1 MRWLGSAEKDSMLF
15 DNSFRGSKYKSEN
28 ENFDYKK
35 KLLEE
40 KKINKDFINR
50 VKLLTLEELI
60 YLKLDSIASSLNGKL
75 LGFPIMKML
84 PDICKGAFVLFALSS
99 TKNKKDTCAMLKTDK
114 IGLLGY
120 MKKYKINIGDKNAN
134 NKPK

>member
-15 DNSFRGSKYKSEN
+15 DNTFRGSKYKSKN

-40 KKINKDFINR
+40 KKINKDFLNR
-50 VKLLTLEELI
+50 IKLVTLEELV
-60 YLKLDSIASSLNGKL
+60 YLKLDSITSSLNGKL

-84 PDICKGAFVLFALSS
+84 PDICKEAFVLFALSV
-99 TKNKKDTCAMLKTDK
+99 TKNQKDACAMLKTDK
-114 IGLLGY
+114 VGLINY
-120 MKKYKINIGDKNAN
+120 MKRYKINIGDK
-134 NKPK
+134 K

>member
-1 MRWLGSAEKDSMLF
+1 MLF

-50 VKLLTLEELI
+50 IKLLTLEELV

-75 LGFPIMKML
+75 LGFPVMKML
-84 PDICKGAFVLFALSS
+84 PDICKEAFVLFALSS
-99 TKNKKDTCAMLKTDK
+99 TKNKKDACAMLKTDK
-114 IGLLGY
+114 VGLISY
-120 MKKYKINIGDKNAN
+120 MKRYKINIGDKNAN

>member
-1 MRWLGSAEKDSMLF
+1 LGSAEKDSVLF

-99 TKNKKDTCAMLKTDK
+99 TKNKKDACAMLKTDK
-114 IGLLGY
+114 VGLISY
-120 MKKYKINIGDKNAN
+120 MKRYKIAT
-134 NKPK
+134 NKRKDTN